1 MAMFRRVVLTGGP
14 GAGKTV
20 VSRRIAQRY
29 PDRIVPVPE
38 AATQVYQAL
47 GTRWD
52 RLDIPG
58 RRDVQRRIYRLQ
70 LEQED
75 RFAREH
81 PHKILLLDRGTIDGA
96 AYWPDGPD
104 AYWRDLG
111 SSLQQELARYDMVI
125 WMQTC
130 AAMGLYDGQAS
141 NFCRFESAQAAV
153 ASGKL
158 LLELWS
164 LHPNLRRIGV
174 FANLEDKVRAVEQVL
189 APELASR

>member
-1 MAMFRRVVLTGGP
+1 
-14 GAGKTV
+14 GKTV
-20 VSRRIAQRY
+20 VSRHIAQRH
-29 PDRIVPVPE
+29 PDSIVRVPE
-38 AATQVYQAL
+38 AATQVYQTL

-70 LEQED
+70 VEQEE

-81 PHKILLLDRGTIDGA
+81 PDKILLLDRGTIDGA

-130 AAMGLYDGQAS
+130 AAMGLYDGQTS
-141 NFCRFESAQAAV
+141 NFCRFESAQAAI

-164 LHPNLRRIGV
+164 GHPNLRCVGV
-174 FANLEDKVRAVEQVL
+174 FTNLDDKIAAVQQILGPYL
-189 APELASR
+189 ADRSKTAR

>member
-1 MAMFRRVVLTGGP
+1 MFRRVVLTGGP

-29 PDRIVPVPE
+29 PDRIVCVPE

-58 RRDVQRRIYRLQ
+58 RRDVQRRIYHLQ
-70 LEQED
+70 VEQEN

-81 PHKILLLDRGTIDGA
+81 PDKVLLLDRGTIDGA

-104 AYWRDLG
+104 AYWPDLG

-158 LLELWS
+158 LLVLWS